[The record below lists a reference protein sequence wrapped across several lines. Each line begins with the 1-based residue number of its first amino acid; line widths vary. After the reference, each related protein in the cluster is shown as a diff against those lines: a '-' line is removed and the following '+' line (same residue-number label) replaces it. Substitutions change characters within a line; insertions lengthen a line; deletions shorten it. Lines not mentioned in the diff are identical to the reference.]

1 MDIKRLCTFFLLWNG
16 LSLKKKNEM
25 VSLTFLFYKRLRF
38 CHAVFLWVC
47 WVIVGFVA
55 IQWAGLY
62 YGNDFCISVMKY
74 IDLSCIKVAA
84 LARDRHSMRL
94 FYSSLTVRMYQIL
107 IYLILCFERT
117 ELSSITQEKKQAF
130 EISQKKCVFFFV
142 FFSQCWSD
150 SFSDPWLLGW
160 EPLL

>member
-1 MDIKRLCTFFLLWNG
+1 
-16 LSLKKKNEM
+16 
-25 VSLTFLFYKRLRF
+25 
-38 CHAVFLWVC
+38 
-47 WVIVGFVA
+47 
-55 IQWAGLY
+55 
-62 YGNDFCISVMKY
+62 MKY

-130 EISQKKCVFFFV
+130 EISQKKCVFFFLFC
-142 FFSQCWSD
+142 FFQSV
-150 SFSDPWLLGW
+150 LK
-160 EPLL
+160 